1 MISILEFYSKNKKII
16 YEVMFCFILCGI
28 IGWIYETAYIL
39 IKFGNITDRGIL
51 FISHINNVPII
62 WGLPFILMYGI
73 GGILLIWC
81 FKPLS
86 NKPVL
91 LFFTCMISMT
101 IFEFL
106 TSYVYELI
114 WNRILWDYSA
124 YFMNIQGRVCLFTSI
139 MWGVLGVVSV
149 KLLRPQFHRLYSNIK
164 HEKVLHIILI
174 AIVLYI
180 FVCYALRP
188 VLFVDIVDKL
198 QDT

>member
-1 MISILEFYSKNKKII
+1 MISITEFYSKNKKVI

-39 IKFGNITDRGIL
+39 IRFGNITDRGIL
-51 FISHINNVPII
+51 FLSHINNIPII

-73 GGILLIWC
+73 GGALLMWC
-81 FKPLS
+81 FKPLAK
-86 NKPVL
+86 KPVL
-91 LFFTCMISMT
+91 LFFTCMISMS

-114 WNRILWDYSA
+114 WNRILWDYSKN
-124 YFMNIQGRVCLFTSI
+124 FMNLQGRICLFTSI
-139 MWGVLGVVSV
+139 MWGVLGLVSV
-149 KLLRPQFHRLYSNIK
+149 KLLGPLFHRLYSKIK

-174 AIVLYI
+174 VLVVYI

-188 VLFVDIVDKL
+188 VLFIDIVDKL
-198 QDT
+198 QDP